1 MWIGGASYDKHLGRG
16 HILRTVPPTSLS
28 TIVSM
33 PAVRKPRLL
42 PRLNRQPWATLV
54 PDDLW
59 APVTGAL
66 LIFVVGVLGLVAHRP
81 WIFASLGPTAYLHA
95 ENPEHRSSRFY
106 NTVVGHLVALGS
118 GFFALWVLNAWSAPD
133 VMATGHL
140 TMVRVAASTIAI
152 GLTVFLVLGLH
163 ASHQPA
169 GATTL
174 LVALGTF
181 QSFDDAIVVI
191 VGVVLIAAIGEPIR
205 RLRIGKPPL

>member
-1 MWIGGASYDKHLGRG
+1 MAE
-16 HILRTVPPTSLS
+16 P
-28 TIVSM
+28 
-33 PAVRKPRLL
+33 VRRRRLL
-42 PRLNRQPWATLV
+42 HQLDRKPWATVV

-66 LIFVVGVLGLVAHRP
+66 LIFLVGIIGLAAHRP

-95 ENPEHRSSRFY
+95 ENPEHNSSRFY

-118 GFFALWVLNAWSAPD
+118 GFFALWLLDAWDAPD
-133 VMATGHL
+133 VIATGHL
-140 TMVRVAASTIAI
+140 TMVRVGASTIAI
-152 GLTVFLVLGLH
+152 GLTVLLVLALR

-181 QSFDDAIVVI
+181 QTLNDAMVVI
-191 VGVVLIAAIGEPIR
+191 IGVSLMAAIGEPIR
-205 RLRIGKPPL
+205 RLRIGKLPL

>member
-1 MWIGGASYDKHLGRG
+1 M
-16 HILRTVPPTSLS
+16 TEP
-28 TIVSM
+28 
-33 PAVRKPRLL
+33 VRKHRLL
-42 PRLNRQPWATLV
+42 QNLNRKPWATVV

-66 LIFVVGVLGLVAHRP
+66 LIFLVGVIGLAAHRP

-106 NTVVGHLVALGS
+106 NTVAGHLVALGS
-118 GFFALWVLNAWSAPD
+118 GFFAVWVLNAWKAPD

-140 TMVRVAASTIAI
+140 TMARVWTSTIAI
-152 GLTVFLVLGLH
+152 GVTILLVLALR

-169 GATTL
+169 GATTP

-181 QSFDDAIVVI
+181 QTFNDAIVVMI
-191 VGVVLIAAIGEPIR
+191 GVLLIAAIGEPIR
-205 RLRIGKPPL
+205 RLRIGKPAL

>member
-1 MWIGGASYDKHLGRG
+1 MD
-16 HILRTVPPTSLS
+16 
-28 TIVSM
+28 
-33 PAVRKPRLL
+33 PARKPRLFHH
-42 PRLNRQPWATLV
+42 LNRQPWATLV

-66 LIFVVGVLGLVAHRP
+66 LIFVVGVLGLAAHRP
-81 WIFASLGPTAYLHA
+81 WVFASLGPTAYLHA

-118 GFFALWVLNAWSAPD
+118 GFFALWLLNAWNAPD
-133 VMATGHL
+133 VMASGDL
-140 TMVRVAASTIAI
+140 TMVRVGASTVAI
-152 GLTVFLVLGLH
+152 GVTVLLVLALR

-181 QSFDDAIVVI
+181 QKFSDAMVVI
-191 VGVVLIAAIGEPIR
+191 VGVLLIAAIGEPIR
-205 RLRIGKPPL
+205 RLRIGKPAL

>member
-1 MWIGGASYDKHLGRG
+1 META
-16 HILRTVPPTSLS
+16 
-28 TIVSM
+28 
-33 PAVRKPRLL
+33 RKPRLL
-42 PRLNRQPWATLV
+42 RHLSRQPWATLV

-66 LIFVVGVLGLVAHRP
+66 LIFVVGVLGLAAHRP
-81 WIFASLGPTAYLHA
+81 WVFASLGPTAYLHA

-118 GFFALWVLNAWSAPD
+118 GFFALWVLNAWNAPD
-133 VMATGHL
+133 VMATGDL

-152 GLTVFLVLGLH
+152 GVTILLVLALR

-174 LVALGTF
+174 LVTLGTF
-181 QSFDDAIVVI
+181 QKFNDAIVVI

-205 RLRIGKPPL
+205 RLRIGKPAL

>member
-1 MWIGGASYDKHLGRG
+1 MREAAR
-16 HILRTVPPTSLS
+16 
-28 TIVSM
+28 
-33 PAVRKPRLL
+33 APRLL
-42 PRLNRQPWATLV
+42 HHLSRQPWATVV

-59 APVTGAL
+59 APITGAL
-66 LIFVVGVLGLVAHRP
+66 LIFLVGVLGLAAHRP
-81 WIFASLGPTAYLHA
+81 WLFASLGPTAYLHA
-95 ENPEHRSSRFY
+95 ENPEHRASRFY

-118 GFFALWVLNAWSAPD
+118 GFFSLWLLHAWNAPD
-133 VMATGHL
+133 VMATGQM

-152 GLTVFLVLGLH
+152 GLTVLLVLALR

-181 QSFDDAIVVI
+181 QTLRDAMVVI
-191 VGVVLIAAIGEPIR
+191 VGVLLIAAIGEPIR